1 MIILH
6 VIIKK
11 LNFLKLIIILMSFS
25 KKKLKN
31 IIQYKI
37 MKEKKRY
44 LMILYNKKKKV
55 YQKITTQINQYK
67 LIKKK

>member
-31 IIQYKI
+31 IIKYKI

-55 YQKITTQINQYK
+55 YLKITTQINQYK
-67 LIKKK
+67 

>member
-11 LNFLKLIIILMSFS
+11 LNFLKLIIIWMSFS
-25 KKKLKN
+25 KKKSKN
-31 IIQYKI
+31 IIQYKT

>member
-11 LNFLKLIIILMSFS
+11 LNFLKLIIIWMSFS
-25 KKKLKN
+25 KKKSKN
-31 IIQYKI
+31 IIQYKT

-55 YQKITTQINQYK
+55 YLKITT
-67 LIKKK
+67 